1 MVLAAAVVAAA
12 AGPAEKDLK
21 TVVRAVEGRYEKVR
35 TLKATFLE
43 RYSEGR
49 RAVRVESGTV
59 YFSRPGRMRWE
70 YEAPESKFFLSDG
83 KTVWFYVP
91 DDRTVTRAKLKES
104 SDWRTPLALLT
115 GKARFSR
122 FCGRMEWADVRV
134 QARDHMA
141 LRCLP
146 KSEEAPFREVIF
158 EVDAAYRLARILI
171 REPGDVETEFLFANW
186 QEDVALPEV
195 MFHFQAPPGV
205 AIVDESSLAGPVR

>member
-1 MVLAAAVVAAA
+1 MVLAAATAGL
-12 AGPAEKDLK
+12 AGPQEQDLK
-21 TVVRAVEGRYEKVR
+21 ALVRAVEGRYEKAR

-70 YEAPESKFFLSDG
+70 YEAPETKFFLSDG
-83 KTVWFYVP
+83 RTVWFYVP

-122 FCGRMEWADVRV
+122 FCDRIEWADVRV
-134 QARDHMA
+134 QAREHLA
-141 LRCLP
+141 FRCLP
-146 KSEEAPFREVIF
+146 KSREGPFLEAIL
-158 EVDAAYRLARILI
+158 EVDAAHRLARILI

-186 QEDVALPEV
+186 QENVPLPEV
-195 MFHFQAPPGV
+195 MFHFKAPPGV
-205 AIVDESSLAGPVR
+205 AIVEESSLAGPVR